1 MKETK
6 ATIEQLPVYV
16 LRKGENIVKI
26 LLHYDWVSN
35 KFYFNLARVRRGD
48 LYGLIDEDGDEVLPL
63 TYNYI
68 STPNQYGYANVRNG
82 NLWGVYSFI
91 ERKEIINSQY
101 SKIISYEHEYNHFV
115 VEKAKRQ
122 CIVKLNGM
130 EVFL

>member
-1 MKETK
+1 MKEK
-6 ATIEQLPVYV
+6 KSIIEQLPVYV

-48 LYGLIDEDGDEVLPL
+48 LYGLIDEDGDEVLPV

-68 STPNQYGYANVRNG
+68 STPNQHGYANVRNG

-91 ERKEIINSQY
+91 ERKEIIIPQY
-101 SKIISYEHEYNHFV
+101 GKIVSYEPEYNHFIVEDTRRKPGVAKPNGV
-115 VEKAKRQ
+115 V
-122 CIVKLNGM
+122 L
-130 EVFL
+130 